1 LDDAVGLSLGEA
13 LQCRGERL
21 GRRDVD
27 GRVRELAALGAVDQ
41 LGVDLRGGDG
51 HIGML
56 LLRERGQGVIRFK
69 SVTSALGPSGTSRP
83 PAASPPTTACTSPS
97 RRAGPLDDDVPP
109 SYGLSPNAP
118 SPNAVVVSLGRCGCA
133 VRGRGA

>member
-1 LDDAVGLSLGEA
+1 DLGRVGGEGERAGDTVLDGRPGGVLGTADGDLDDAVGLSLGEA

-83 PAASPPTTACTSPS
+83 PAASPPTTA
-97 RRAGPLDDDVPP
+97 A
-109 SYGLSPNAP
+109 SY
-118 SPNAVVVSLGRCGCA
+118 
-133 VRGRGA
+133 